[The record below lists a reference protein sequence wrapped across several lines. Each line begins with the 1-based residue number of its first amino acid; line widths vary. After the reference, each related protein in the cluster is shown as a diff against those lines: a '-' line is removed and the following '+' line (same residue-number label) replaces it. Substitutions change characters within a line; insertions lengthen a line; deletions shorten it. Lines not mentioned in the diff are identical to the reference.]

1 MRHRLA
7 IILPIYTILITA
19 SLFLAFCLRFDFAMG
34 SSELLKFTAALPYII
49 AAKLLIAAISR
60 EWDRSYRHVSITD
73 GILIVGTC
81 GFMTSVLLALHYI
94 SPQSPMSLPRSVTL
108 IDGLISL
115 LAMLGFRIACRMIWS
130 SRKPNSREQ
139 PTETALIFGS
149 DDSAIG
155 IWKMVMSSNGHLG
168 RFRIVGFINSSGER
182 QRSLIGGQQVY
193 SLEDCWESKTATPIQ
208 HILVPTSTSGRVVRD
223 LLSRCQEADIQL
235 HKVPTVEEIVEG
247 RFRLAVRE
255 LDIDDLLRRPP
266 TSLDLEKIG
275 HSITGKTV
283 LVTGGA
289 GSIGSELCRQI
300 IGFEPAKLI
309 IFDHSEF
316 GVFKMER
323 EFVARDCGEIEL
335 CYLTASV
342 LDKDALEGAFARHQP
357 EIVFHAAAY
366 KHVPLMQ
373 DNPYAAIR
381 NNFMGTKA
389 VVDMAHKHQVERFV
403 LISTDKAVRPTSVM
417 GATKLLAE
425 KYLQAMS
432 NISSTIYITV
442 RFGNVLNSVGSVVPT
457 FRKQIECGGPVTVT
471 HKDMVRYFMTI
482 PEAVQLVLQAGAVGG
497 TGNVLILDMG
507 DPVKIVDLAK
517 DMISLSGLSYPDDID
532 IKFTGLRPGEKMYE
546 ELFYEHEQSAPKIH
560 EKIILGAG
568 HAPSTMQINSDLQQ
582 LQSSLNDNPSA
593 LSDTLWEVVNR
604 YVALD
609 DVQIESRSRT
619 AA

>member
-19 SLFLAFCLRFDFAMG
+19 SLFFAFCLRFDFTLG
-34 SSELLKFTAALPYII
+34 SAELLRFTGALPFVI
-49 AAKLLIAAISR
+49 AAKLAIAAITR
-60 EWDRSYRHVSITD
+60 EWNRSYRHVSISD
-73 GILIVGTC
+73 GIIITGAC
-81 GFMTSVLLALHYI
+81 GFMTSVLLALHYLL
-94 SPQSPMSLPRSVTL
+94 PQSPMTLPRSVTL

-115 LAMLGFRIACRMIWS
+115 LALMGFRIACRMIWA
-130 SRKPNSREQ
+130 SRNSTSRNQ
-139 PTETALIFGS
+139 TTESALIFGS

-155 IWKMVMSSNGHLG
+155 IWKMVMSSNGQLG

-182 QRSLIGGQQVY
+182 QNSLIGGQQVY

-223 LLSRCQEADIQL
+223 LLHRCQQAEIKL
-235 HKVPTVEEIVEG
+235 HKIPTVEEIVEG

-255 LDIDDLLRRPP
+255 LEIDDLLRRPP
-266 TSLDLEKIG
+266 TKLDLEKIG
-275 HSITGKTV
+275 QSITGKTV

-300 IGFEPAKLI
+300 MGFNPSKLI

-323 EFVARDCGEIEL
+323 EFAGRDCGNIEL
-335 CYLTASV
+335 CYLTGSV
-342 LDKDALEGAFARHQP
+342 LDEDALEGAFARHQP

-389 VVDMAHKHQVERFV
+389 LVDTAHKHNVERFV

-432 NISSTIYITV
+432 NISSTKFITV

-457 FRKQIECGGPVTVT
+457 FRKQIELGGPVTVT
-471 HKDMVRYFMTI
+471 HQDMVRYFMTI
-482 PEAVQLVLQAGAVGG
+482 PEAVQLVLQAGAVGSS
-497 TGNVLILDMG
+497 GNVLILDMG
-507 DPVKIVDLAK
+507 EPVKIVDLAK
-517 DMISLSGLSYPDDID
+517 DMINLSGLSYPDDID
-532 IKFTGLRPGEKMYE
+532 IEFTGLRPGEKMYE

-568 HAPSTMQINSDLQQ
+568 RAPSTMQINSDLQQ
-582 LQSSLNDNPSA
+582 LQDSLNDDPA
-593 LSDTLWEVVNR
+593 DLAATLWEVVGR

-609 DVQIESRSRT
+609 DAEIDTRSRT